1 MWLFY
6 GIAWAVGGVAIAVVG
21 VAVSPPRSVPS
32 TPLAVLLGLAGG
44 FVGGLV
50 FELLSRR
57 TVFGFTAGFIGSLI
71 TAMVLLIVWT
81 MVVPEPGHRRL

>member
-1 MWLFY
+1 MWIID
-6 GIAWAVGGVAIAVVG
+6 GIVWALAGVAIAVIG
-21 VAVSPPRSVPS
+21 VAVSPAPSVPS
-32 TPLAVLLGLAGG
+32 RPLAVLFGLVGG
-44 FVGGLV
+44 FAGGLV